1 MLQSA
6 SRGGVCPRGECLL
19 PGGCLVLG
27 GFCSGGWVSQHAQR
41 QTPLPP
47 VDRQTPVKI
56 LPWPNFVAAGKY
68 WPVLAKRSS
77 KAPQTNTQQL
87 LTYTLQQAV
96 VSRLILIAFNVTSR
110 SFGTSIRV
118 PTRPGKPGKMRVHLE
133 NLEISW
139 NFEKFNKYHGKM
151 S

>member
-1 MLQSA
+1 MSA
-6 SRGGVCPRGECLL
+6 PGGDVCSRGGAWSWGGGLL
-19 PGGCLVLG
+19 PGGVLLWG
-27 GFCSGGWVSQHAQR
+27 VGIPACTEAD
-41 QTPLPP
+41 TPPP
-47 VDRQTPVKI
+47 VDRHTPVKI